1 MNNKAKRFEPCLGG
15 LLTSAIEEFFDR
27 LQLRSWAPGQLW
39 KLNGLL
45 LAALNWLYTNT
56 EIKDLKRETAS
67 FCDHVSANNVPH
79 DLVGAF
85 QYFMNTQVAEES
97 LYWEVAQKAIAAV

>member
-15 LLTSAIEEFFDR
+15 ILTSAIEEFFDR

-39 KLNGLL
+39 KLNGLS
-45 LAALNWLYTNT
+45 LAALNSPYTSAK
-56 EIKDLKRETAS
+56 IKYLKYETAS

-85 QYFMNTQVAEES
+85 QNFMNTQVAEES
-97 LYWEVAQKAIAAV
+97 LYWEVAQKAVAAV